1 MIATCF
7 DVRVLFFHVY
17 LPKDD
22 DREAWLLFIHTGWSY
37 PHFYIL
43 ECDIVPW
50 CRGLMISAYILI
62 AMEPG
67 YIDTSVKSML
77 KIDKVV
83 KVSIVAGDFDIVVRV
98 QVENLD
104 ELNEVTEKIQDIK
117 GIHKTVTQ
125 VIEKE
130 ISL

>member
-1 MIATCF
+1 M
-7 DVRVLFFHVY
+7 
-17 LPKDD
+17 
-22 DREAWLLFIHTGWSY
+22 EN
-37 PHFYIL
+37 
-43 ECDIVPW
+43 DIVSW
-50 CRGLMISAYILI
+50 CCGSMISAYILI

-67 YIDTSVKSML
+67 YIDTSVKTML
-77 KIDKVV
+77 KIDKIV
-83 KVSIVAGDFDIVVRV
+83 KVSVVAGDFDMVVRV

-104 ELNEVTEKIQDIK
+104 ELNEVTEKIQEIK